1 MRKLSEEHPPG
12 ALGGSQVTV
21 MTTKKSWSL
30 FNFIVPILFG
40 EMMFLELF
48 CDVLHN
54 DLSALYRGYVY
65 KHIEMSDAEKRAYG
79 WLSFMASTSGC
90 QIGFVCRKFLWA
102 CSLRGQWRVS
112 LGEYAS
118 RYRRDQHVGCVAYE
132 SRIHTTHA
140 WNPPKVER
148 SKFHRNISKGVHLG
162 TKGNWL

>member
-90 QIGFVCRKFLWA
+90 QIEALCAESFCERVLWEANDVCHWGNMLLDTEEINMLVVLRMNREFIQHMRKIYPKL
-102 CSLRGQWRVS
+102 SGQ
-112 LGEYAS
+112 
-118 RYRRDQHVGCVAYE
+118 
-132 SRIHTTHA
+132 
-140 WNPPKVER
+140 KV
-148 SKFHRNISKGVHLG
+148 NGILVQVVI
-162 TKGNWL
+162 